1 MRKNENII
9 FVVLLLL
16 IVALVIIAVFFYRPD
31 SVPQSI
37 KNLSSV
43 EVREYKGEDLSSIAA
58 FRENSIKGPQYVNIS
73 NYKLEIY
80 GLTNNP
86 INYSYDEVLAKQN
99 YEKVVT
105 LHCVE
110 GWDVTILWKGVF
122 VRDLL
127 DDAKP
132 KNTANT
138 VILYAV
144 DGYSTQYP
152 LQYFYDNDIIIAY
165 EMNNVTIPP
174 ERGYPFMLVAEDKW
188 GYKWIKWINKI
199 ELSNDTNYNGYW
211 ESRGYAK
218 EGNLNESFFG

>member
-9 FVVLLLL
+9 FVIILLL
-16 IVALVIIAVFFYRPD
+16 IVALIVIAVFFYRPD
-31 SVPQSI
+31 SAPQSI

-80 GLTNNP
+80 GLVNNP
-86 INYSYDEVLAKQN
+86 INYSYEEVLRKQN
-99 YEKVVT
+99 YEKVIT

-110 GWDVTILWKGVF
+110 GWDVTILWKGVL

-132 KNTANT
+132 NINANT

-152 LQYFYDNDIIIAY
+152 LQYFYDNN
-165 EMNNVTIPP
+165 MK
-174 ERGYPFMLVAEDKW
+174 FH
-188 GYKWIKWINKI
+188 
-199 ELSNDTNYNGYW
+199 
-211 ESRGYAK
+211 
-218 EGNLNESFFG
+218 